1 MLRSVGS
8 GQWAGLGLRGWP
20 ITLFPSQAKN
30 YMEGLPELEKKD
42 FASVLTNAS
51 PQGRAGW
58 VKVSGNWV
66 SMPSFV
72 AGPDLLSPQP

>member
-8 GQWAGLGLRGWP
+8 GWGSGRGLGGWP
-20 ITLFPSQAKN
+20 VTLLPSQAKN

-42 FASVLTNAS
+42 FASILTNAS

-58 VKVSGNWV
+58 GE
-66 SMPSFV
+66 
-72 AGPDLLSPQP
+72 GLRLLGKHILSCGLA

>member
-8 GQWAGLGLRGWP
+8 GWWAGLGLGGWP
-20 ITLFPSQAKN
+20 ITLLPSQAKN

-51 PQGRAGW
+51 PQGRAEWGE
-58 VKVSGNWV
+58 GLGLLGE
-66 SMPSFV
+66 FV
-72 AGPDLLSPQP
+72 LFCGLA

>member
-1 MLRSVGS
+1 
-8 GQWAGLGLRGWP
+8 
-20 ITLFPSQAKN
+20 
-30 YMEGLPELEKKD
+30 MEGLPELEKKD

-58 VKVSGNWV
+58 VKVSGNGV